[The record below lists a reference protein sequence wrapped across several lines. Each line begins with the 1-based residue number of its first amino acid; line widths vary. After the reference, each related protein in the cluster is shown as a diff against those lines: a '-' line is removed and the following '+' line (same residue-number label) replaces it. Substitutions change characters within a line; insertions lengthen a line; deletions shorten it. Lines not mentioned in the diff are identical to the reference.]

1 MRVKLH
7 AFITHDVFAMPSPLD
22 AVIELIKKEPHSAPA
37 LTLYALISTLEFE
50 KTGFL
55 FKLDKLKDLND
66 EHRQIA
72 YQLMELM
79 VAGNNSGDAWDAA
92 KQQMDELVRAG

>member
-1 MRVKLH
+1 M
-7 AFITHDVFAMPSPLD
+7 ASPLD
-22 AVIELIKKEPHSAPA
+22 AVIDLLKQAPHSAPA

-50 KTGFL
+50 KTGYL
-55 FKLDKLKDLND
+55 FKLDKLKDLD
-66 EHRQIA
+66 EAQRQTA

-79 VAGNNSGDAWDAA
+79 IAGENGGEAWVIA